1 MAKRIAVLAVNPV
14 NGLGLFQYLES
25 FYENQIIYRVYA
37 VAETTDMRTNS
48 GIRFYAD
55 DVIENLKGLMS
66 MMHWYS
72 HVEMPSLFLKNMPQ
86 RHIMLH

>member
-48 GIRFYAD
+48 RFFCLSWA
-55 DVIENLKGLMS
+55 KT
-66 MMHWYS
+66 
-72 HVEMPSLFLKNMPQ
+72 Q
-86 RHIMLH
+86 R